1 MKRAVVLVIDGF
13 GAGAMQDVSEVRPQ
27 DLHADTMKHVLEATG
42 VKLPFLAKFGLGTIL
57 NDPALLQVD
66 DPIAS
71 YGRCNLY
78 HPGADSYAGHNEI
91 MGARPLHPK
100 MQFIRELAS
109 EIEEQLT
116 LRGWTVSYPVRG
128 TKVMLVN
135 DQILIADNMEND
147 PGQIINV
154 TGALD
159 VTPFS
164 DILAV
169 GQVVRRIAKT
179 SRVIALGG
187 TGVSVRDVI
196 DHVVIEPLRS
206 GVDTGRLNIYN
217 EDYQVRHL
225 GYGIDPDTQIHS
237 ILRRSGKTVYL
248 YGKMA
253 DVITGDVNERNPM
266 VDSQGVIDLIV
277 HRLENMRGEGLVCAT
292 VQETD
297 LAGHEQDPQKFARVL
312 NIVDRGAEAIF
323 GALEDG
329 DLFIITAD
337 HGNDPCIGS
346 SQHTRETTPLL
357 VHRKGDA
364 SYRLGVRETLADIAA
379 TVSQFFDVP
388 APEFGVSCFADTSY
402 PRNSQS

>member
-1 MKRAVVLVIDGF
+1 MKRAVVLVVDGF
-13 GAGAMQDVSEVRPQ
+13 GAGAMQDVAEVRPQ
-27 DLHADTMKHVLEATG
+27 DLHAYTMKHVLEATG
-42 VKLPFLAKFGLGTIL
+42 IKLPFLAKFGLGSIL
-57 NDPALLQVD
+57 NDPALLAVEE
-66 DPIAS
+66 PIAS
-71 YGRCNLY
+71 YGRCNLS

-91 MGARPLHPK
+91 MGAKPLHPK
-100 MQFIRELAS
+100 MQFIRELAT

-116 LRGWTVSYPVRG
+116 LRGWTVSYPVPG

-164 DILAV
+164 DILTV
-169 GQVVRRIAKT
+169 GQIVRSIAET
-179 SRVIALGG
+179 SRVIPLGG
-187 TGVSVRDVI
+187 TGVTVQDII
-196 DHVVIEPLRS
+196 DHVVIQPERS

-225 GYGIDPDTQIHS
+225 GYGIDPDTQVHS
-237 ILRRSGKTVYL
+237 ILKKSGKKVYL

-253 DVITGDVNERNPM
+253 DVISGDVNERNPM

-277 HRLENMRGEGLVCAT
+277 DRLRNMPGEGLVCAT

-297 LAGHEQDPQKFARVL
+297 LSGHEQDPQKFARVL
-312 NIVDRGAEAIF
+312 QIVDRGVRAIF
-323 GALEDG
+323 DALDDG
-329 DLFIITAD
+329 DLLIITAD

-364 SYRLGVRETLADIAA
+364 SYRLGVRKTLADIAA
-379 TVSQFFDVP
+379 TVSEFFDVP
-388 APEFGVSCFADTSY
+388 APEFGVSCFAN
-402 PRNSQS
+402 RFQSRDYKS